1 MQEFFSFMKVAVIT
15 LGVVVV
21 LFIVLLSMPKS
32 RLRGITLQVFG
43 WGLNSFTGLCILYI
57 FNPID
62 ILPDVIPV
70 LGQVDDAAALVSAIF
85 SGIAGIIMVIQGRK
99 GVAQLSVEGHDHEK
113 LQ

>member
-57 FNPID
+57 VNPID

-70 LGQVDDAAALVSAIF
+70 QIRNPVLRHHIVHVSP
-85 SGIAGIIMVIQGRK
+85 VQGGPRSLFQK
-99 GVAQLSVEGHDHEK
+99 GDYS
-113 LQ
+113 